1 MKIVRRNGGESPRIA
16 ELARGWLRLDSDR
29 LRSLCMAVLCVAT
42 VAGSDCGIAGSPPT
56 SPPPSVT
63 VTIGPKSASVLLG
76 ATQQFQAT
84 VTGTS
89 DTTVSWEVN
98 GVVGGDSA
106 VGTIA
111 TTGAGTAT
119 YTAPLVLPSPPSVT
133 VTAVSQADSSAN
145 DSASVMLSDNVTITV
160 SPPTASVPTGGE
172 QVFTASVAGLG
183 GGASGV
189 AWSVNGIAGGNAT
202 VGTIASTGATTALYT
217 APSIPPN
224 PATVTIT
231 ATSNADSSKTG
242 SAATTIT
249 CSATDSISPPSA
261 NVGLGQTQT
270 FSASFCLAAGTN
282 AAWDVHGIPGGNS
295 TVGTIVS
302 TGQET
307 ALYTAPADLPAADP
321 LTIHATAPADITATS
336 TVTVISSVSV
346 SVAPPTA
353 TLAISQRMTFTP
365 TVMNTTDTTVTW
377 TVNGIASGNTAV
389 GQVCQMGSNPCVAPA
404 GAASGSVDFVAPQ
417 SVPATNPVV
426 LTATSRADPSRSGS
440 ATIEI
445 TNATGPVAVTI
456 SPPYAFIAP
465 SNGTPSTQQFFA
477 TVTGAANTSVSWSV
491 QSVVSGQGCAGA
503 ACGSVD
509 ASGLYTAPSA
519 APSPNAISV
528 IATSQADSTKSA
540 SATLAITSGP
550 AIETIL
556 PSSVM
561 AGAVESFPLEVEG
574 VNFVAGSGSSASVI
588 LLNGASRSTTCASTT
603 ACTTSINPSD
613 VQTNG
618 TISVQV
624 QNPGVPAELSNPVP
638 FVIVP
643 FDVSVGTISL
653 SSTQPTATGENI
665 VVVEPT
671 TAAASAPINVNFVGY
686 LTGGNTCGAQGSP
699 LAATRPAAGSATT
712 SLCIQGNNLEPTF
725 TYAFTGPGAPPG
737 GSDIG
742 VTASAIAGLF
752 PGMIELDLQISN
764 TTAPGVRT
772 LIITTLNN
780 DCAVATGMLEVQ

>member
-1 MKIVRRNGGESPRIA
+1 M
-16 ELARGWLRLDSDR
+16 
-29 LRSLCMAVLCVAT
+29 
-42 VAGSDCGIAGSPPT
+42 
-56 SPPPSVT
+56 
-63 VTIGPKSASVLLG
+63 
-76 ATQQFQAT
+76 
-84 VTGTS
+84 
-89 DTTVSWEVN
+89 SWEVN
-98 GVVGGDSA
+98 GVADGNSS

-111 TTGAGTAT
+111 ATGAGTAT
-119 YTAPLVLPSPPSVT
+119 YTAPAVLPSPPSVT
-133 VTAVSQADSSAN
+133 VTAVSQGHSSAS
-145 DSASVMLSDNVTITV
+145 DSAIVTLSDNVTVAV
-160 SPPTASVPTGGE
+160 SPPTANVPTGGE
-172 QVFTASVAGLG
+172 QIYTASVSELG
-183 GGASGV
+183 GAAAGV

-202 VGTIASTGATTALYT
+202 VGTITGAGATTALYT
-217 APSIPPN
+217 APAVPPS

-231 ATSNADSSKTG
+231 ATSAADSSKIG
-242 SAATTIT
+242 SATATIT
-249 CSATDSISPPSA
+249 CNATNSISPPSA
-261 NVGLGQTQT
+261 SVGLGQTQT
-270 FSASFCLAAGTN
+270 LSASFCLAADTN
-282 AAWDVHGIPGGNS
+282 AAWDVNGVAGGNS
-295 TVGTIVS
+295 TLGTITS

-307 ALYTAPADLPAADP
+307 VLYTAPADLPATDP
-321 LTIHATAPADITATS
+321 VTIHATAPADVTAAS
-336 TVTVISSVSV
+336 TVTVTSSVSV
-346 SVAPPTA
+346 SVAPAAA
-353 TLAISQRMTFTP
+353 TLATSQRMTFTP
-365 TVMNTTDTTVTW
+365 TVMNTTDTAVTW
-377 TVNGIASGNTAV
+377 TINGVTNGSTTV
-389 GQVCQMGSNPCVAPA
+389 GQVCLTGSNPCVAPT
-404 GAASGSVDFVAPQ
+404 GPASGSVDFVAPQ
-417 SVPATNPVV
+417 SVPATDPVV

-440 ATIEI
+440 ATIQI
-445 TNATGPVAVTI
+445 TSAAGPVAVTI

-465 SNGTPSTQQFFA
+465 SGGTPSTQQFFA
-477 TVTGAANTSVSWSV
+477 TVTGATNTSVSWSV
-491 QSVVSGQGCAGA
+491 QSAVSGQGCAGA
-503 ACGSVD
+503 ACGLVD

-574 VNFVAGSGSSASVI
+574 VNFVAGSGTSASEI

-624 QNPGVPAELSNPVP
+624 QNPGAPTELSNPVP
-638 FVIVP
+638 LVIVP

-653 SSTQPTATGENI
+653 SSTQPIATGENI

-671 TAAASAPINVNFVGY
+671 TAAESAPINVNFVGY

-699 LAATRPAAGSATT
+699 LAVTRPASGSATT
-712 SLCIQGNNLEPTF
+712 SICIQGNNLDPTF

-742 VTASAIAGLF
+742 VTASEIADLF
-752 PGMIELDLQISN
+752 PGMIELDLHISN
-764 TTAPGVRT
+764 TTVPGVRT

-780 DCAVATGMLEVQ
+780 DCAIATGMLEVQ

>member
-1 MKIVRRNGGESPRIA
+1 MEISNTVA
-16 ELARGWLRLDSDR
+16 EPTARVASRR
-29 LRSLCMAVLCVAT
+29 LRIVILCVCAISGT
-42 VAGSDCGIAGSPPT
+42 SRGIAGSPPANPPT

-63 VTIGPKSASVLLG
+63 VTIAPKSASVLLG

-89 DTTVSWEVN
+89 NASVSWEVN
-98 GVVGGDSA
+98 GVASGNSS

-111 TTGAGTAT
+111 ATGAGTAT
-119 YTAPLVLPSPPSVT
+119 YTAPAVLPSPPTVT
-133 VTAVSQADSSAN
+133 VTAVSQADSSAS
-145 DSASVMLSDNVTITV
+145 DSAIVTLSDNVTV
-160 SPPTASVPTGGE
+160 AVLPPAASVPTGGE
-172 QVFTASVAGLG
+172 QVFTASVTGLG
-183 GGASGV
+183 SGASGV
-189 AWSVNGIAGGNAT
+189 SWSVNGIAGGNAT
-202 VGTIASTGATTALYT
+202 VGTISGTSATTALYT
-217 APSIPPN
+217 APAVPPS

-231 ATSNADSSKTG
+231 ATSAADSSKTG
-242 SAATTIT
+242 SATATIT
-249 CSATDSISPPSA
+249 CSATNSISPPSA
-261 NVGLGQTQT
+261 SVALGQTQA

-282 AAWDVHGIPGGNS
+282 AAWDVNGIASGNS
-295 TVGTIVS
+295 TVGTVAS
-302 TGQET
+302 TGQAT
-307 ALYTAPADLPAADP
+307 ALYTAPADLPPTDP
-321 LTIHATAPADITATS
+321 VTIHATAPADVTAAS
-336 TVTVISSVSV
+336 TVTVTSSVSV

-353 TLAISQRMTFTP
+353 TLAVSQRMTFTP
-365 TVMNTTDTTVTW
+365 TVTNTTDTTVTW
-377 TVNGIASGNTAV
+377 TVNGIANGNTSV
-389 GQVCQMGSNPCVAPA
+389 GLVCQTGSNPCAAPA
-404 GAASGSVDFVAPQ
+404 GPTSGSVDFVAPQ
-417 SVPATNPVV
+417 SVPTTNPVI
-426 LTATSRADPSRSGS
+426 LTATSRADPSRAGS
-440 ATIEI
+440 ATIGI
-445 TNATGPVAVTI
+445 TSAAGPVAVTI

-491 QSVVSGQGCAGA
+491 QSAVSGQGCAGV

-509 ASGLYTAPSA
+509 ASGLYTAPSV

-528 IATSQADSTKSA
+528 IATSQVDSTKSA

-550 AIETIL
+550 AIETIF

-574 VNFVAGSGSSASVI
+574 VNFVVGSGSSASAI

-624 QNPGVPAELSNPVP
+624 QNPGLPTELSNPVP

-653 SSTQPTATGENI
+653 SSAQPIATSENI

-671 TAAASAPINVNFVGY
+671 TAAESAPINVNFVGY

-699 LAATRPAAGSATT
+699 LAVTRPASGSVTA
-712 SLCIQGNNLEPTF
+712 SICIQGDNLDPTF

-752 PGMIELDLQISN
+752 PGVIELDLQISN
-764 TTAPGVRT
+764 TTVPGVRT